1 MIYPSAS
8 TCSSIFLLRRRFCG
22 WWLCVLASLFFC
34 GVGQAEFSEPVVEH
48 ASQFTVRIGVA
59 VDGGVVTGTGFLIN
73 HGGDIVTNYHV
84 VKDNKNTTLLVIY
97 ARGNIAHLEEGTVIV
112 TDPSKDLAIV
122 HCKSLNGIEPAV
134 VAVHDTLGGQEVMA
148 IGYPGILDDMNASGN
163 SKALQPTSRKDEFTI
178 NPKSLADFVP
188 VTFPGNIGKEMRLES
203 GFGGDYRAIAHSA
216 KISPGNSGGPLID
229 KAGRVVGINVQ
240 MATKSGAD
248 YGFAIHASELASLAN
263 ANSIQMIVTTS
274 KTPSA
279 ESAPN
284 IAPPSELP
292 SVPPAAVPPTVQVVN
307 AGDQGLQKLLL
318 FALAAFAVVMFLL
331 VLRKPRMVMVD
342 TVSRVVHPKRKV
354 SGQTAFS
361 PPIPAVPMIQRGGM
375 RLRGRDIH
383 GRSYDLAFTEAD
395 FRRGG
400 GRLVV
405 GRNRDLSQLHLSH
418 DSVSRQHAT
427 LSLAAGKVQVE
438 DRNSGNGS
446 KVNGR
451 ELRVGSAPVPLTSGD
466 KLTLGEV
473 ELVFEVVK

>member
-1 MIYPSAS
+1 
-8 TCSSIFLLRRRFCG
+8 
-22 WWLCVLASLFFC
+22 
-34 GVGQAEFSEPVVEH
+34 
-48 ASQFTVRIGVA
+48 
-59 VDGGVVTGTGFLIN
+59 
-73 HGGDIVTNYHV
+73 
-84 VKDNKNTTLLVIY
+84 
-97 ARGNIAHLEEGTVIV
+97 
-112 TDPSKDLAIV
+112 
-122 HCKSLNGIEPAV
+122 
-134 VAVHDTLGGQEVMA
+134 
-148 IGYPGILDDMNASGN
+148 
-163 SKALQPTSRKDEFTI
+163 
-178 NPKSLADFVP
+178 
-188 VTFPGNIGKEMRLES
+188 
-203 GFGGDYRAIAHSA
+203 
-216 KISPGNSGGPLID
+216 
-229 KAGRVVGINVQ
+229 
-240 MATKSGAD
+240 
-248 YGFAIHASELASLAN
+248 
-263 ANSIQMIVTTS
+263 
-274 KTPSA
+274 
-279 ESAPN
+279 
-284 IAPPSELP
+284 
-292 SVPPAAVPPTVQVVN
+292 VQVVN